1 MKSHLVY
8 TSLDDLPV
16 TLRIDEVAAVLKV
29 SRNTA
34 YALVRRGVLP
44 SLRIGRCLRVPKQ
57 SLLSF
62 LRLPPPSL

>member
-1 MKSHLVY
+1 MKSRLVY

-16 TLRIDEVAAVLKV
+16 TLRMDEVAAVLKV